1 MTVPPASRASTGR
14 APSSVVTVK
23 WPPSDCVTVTRVP
36 GSVTV
41 DPLGIRVASQS
52 RARAMDPL
60 FSSGRLDDLYYRPS
74 DSVVRSRGG
83 GTTSACPAGLRPGRA
98 AVKIRGNAYRGSR
111 EGVAHAQEQ

>member
-1 MTVPPASRASTGR
+1 MTVPPASPASTGR

-60 FSSGRLDDLYYRPS
+60 FSSGRLDDLYDRPS
-74 DSVVRSRGG
+74 DSGGLEEPEQRALVLPGFGQGERRSKSVGMLTVG
-83 GTTSACPAGLRPGRA
+83 
-98 AVKIRGNAYRGSR
+98 
-111 EGVAHAQEQ
+111 